1 MKKTLSTILAIV
13 MLLAL
18 AIPALAESG
27 EAAAAEPGAYTDKT
41 VGVFRSELTDE
52 TATVRYYADAG
63 SIAYMSIADYYAVML
78 PGQSMTVTPAE
89 DGKYTL
95 TNPCGSAEVD
105 VKADTLTS
113 ANYAAFTNL
122 MGQVQEGMENIYLD
136 GYPFIRVIGAEYSNA
151 PKPVTFRFGDY
162 GIDLRADDE
171 QVYFPLGTLS
181 DMFSNMDYIYSSFNN
196 VNLYVNM
203 DNDMDFMYIRDPKYF
218 DSILDRETR
227 DAELAAFTYSELC
240 FVFDNLYGF
249 PGRRIL

>member
-1 MKKTLSTILAIV
+1 MKKTLSTILAFV

-18 AIPALAESG
+18 AIPASAESG
-27 EAAAAEPGAYTDKT
+27 EAAAAEPGGYTDKT
-41 VGVFRSELTDE
+41 VGVFRRDLTDE

-113 ANYAAFTNL
+113 SNYAAFTNL

-162 GIDLRADDE
+162 GIDLRAAWNRG
-171 QVYFPLGTLS
+171 L
-181 DMFSNMDYIYSSFNN
+181 
-196 VNLYVNM
+196 
-203 DNDMDFMYIRDPKYF
+203 RAW
-218 DSILDRETR
+218 REPG
-227 DAELAAFTYSELC
+227 L
-240 FVFDNLYGF
+240 
-249 PGRRIL
+249 PGRYCPQSAARALLSAIERHGKEGQRHG

>member
-113 ANYAAFTNL
+113 ANYAAFPNYCVSA
-122 MGQVQEGMENIYLD
+122 QNC
-136 GYPFIRVIGAEYSNA
+136 
-151 PKPVTFRFGDY
+151 
-162 GIDLRADDE
+162 GICIDCD
-171 QVYFPLGTLS
+171 
-181 DMFSNMDYIYSSFNN
+181 I
-196 VNLYVNM
+196 
-203 DNDMDFMYIRDPKYF
+203 
-218 DSILDRETR
+218 
-227 DAELAAFTYSELC
+227 
-240 FVFDNLYGF
+240 VFDGWMALFVHELFFNA
-249 PGRRIL
+249 